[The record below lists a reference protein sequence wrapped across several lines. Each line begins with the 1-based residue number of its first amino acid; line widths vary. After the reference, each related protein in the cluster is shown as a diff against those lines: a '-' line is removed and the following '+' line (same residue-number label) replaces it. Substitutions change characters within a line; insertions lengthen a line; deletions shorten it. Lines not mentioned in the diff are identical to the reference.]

1 MDRFELI
8 DEDYEAILVAKN
20 VARHLLKQ
28 PRIAPEQIIIL
39 GKALHALECLPDFTP
54 KTFIEF
60 GVSYRN
66 GDDRFEEMKY
76 ILFRISNNDFE
87 ISQGGSTYD
96 SSVGGDTYS
105 RPGWLLEVDGG
116 NERDC
121 DLSGIEEAVV
131 EYINLGA
138 KLVVNDEAA

>member
-8 DEDYEAILVAKN
+8 DEDYEAILAAKN
-20 VARHLLKQ
+20 AARLLLKQ
-28 PRIAPEQIIIL
+28 PNITPEQIITL
-39 GKALHALECLPDFTP
+39 GKALHALEHLPDVTP

-66 GDDRFEEMKY
+66 GDDGFEEMKY

-87 ISQGGSTYD
+87 ISRGGSTYD

-105 RPGWLLEVDGG
+105 RPGWLIEVDGG
-116 NERDC
+116 SERDC
-121 DLSGIEEAVV
+121 DLSGIEGAVV

-138 KLVVNDEAA
+138 KLIVTDEAA